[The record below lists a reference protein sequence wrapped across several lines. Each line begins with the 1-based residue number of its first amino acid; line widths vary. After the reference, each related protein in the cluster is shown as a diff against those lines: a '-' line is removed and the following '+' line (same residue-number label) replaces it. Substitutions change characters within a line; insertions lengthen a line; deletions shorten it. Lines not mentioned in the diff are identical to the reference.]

1 MLFSTS
7 DRIRKVGLLLCAA
20 VLVLPLLAA
29 CGAPPLGA
37 ETAAFNSNVAPG
49 LANAHVQS
57 DPGGSG
63 TLQNAGRPR
72 LPVIHCTDLM
82 HPHFDPDDHFDLA
95 TLYAMPGIDLK
106 AVVLDQG
113 QLQVERPGTVPVLQM
128 NRITGRKV
136 PSAIGLAAKLRGPD
150 DKALD
155 QKPQFQRGVELILT
169 TLRQSPASVAITS
182 VGSLRDVVAA
192 FNREPEL
199 FRRKVDKLMVFIGE
213 ASDPMFTEYNVGLD
227 PQAYVGLMRSGL
239 PIYWVPCFDGGLWHN
254 RGHASFWQARQEDL
268 LRNARPQ
275 VLQYFIYAIEKE
287 RSDPI
292 SFLSTPVD
300 PERKQR
306 LFSVMRNLWCT
317 AVFESLVGA
326 DAGNGA
332 FGFVEVDVTIG
343 NDAVIHYGKSDASKK
358 VMRFAVPDSGHY
370 AARMTATTA
379 MLLERLGRAK

>member
-63 TLQNAGRPR
+63 TLQNAGRPL

-169 TLRQSPASVAITS
+169 TLRQSPVSVAITS

-213 ASDPMFTEYNVGLD
+213 ASDPMFTEYNVNLD
-227 PQAYVGLMRSGL
+227 PQAYVGLMRSGFSPHRL
-239 PIYWVPCFDGGLWHN
+239 IPSASSACFPSCGICG
-254 RGHASFWQARQEDL
+254 A
-268 LRNARPQ
+268 P
-275 VLQYFIYAIEKE
+275 
-287 RSDPI
+287 P
-292 SFLSTPVD
+292 
-300 PERKQR
+300 
-306 LFSVMRNLWCT
+306 FSSRW
-317 AVFESLVGA
+317 
-326 DAGNGA
+326 
-332 FGFVEVDVTIG
+332 
-343 NDAVIHYGKSDASKK
+343 
-358 VMRFAVPDSGHY
+358 
-370 AARMTATTA
+370 
-379 MLLERLGRAK
+379 LERTPGTERLVLSRWTLPSATMRSSITARVMHRKRLCVSQCRIRGITRHE